1 MRGFLFFLALS
12 SVAVA
17 GTIED
22 TIPDA
27 RYREYG
33 EKFAGYTCQ
42 IRGTT
47 PDGKKAHG
55 TCVLIAPHWALT
67 AAHVVRDLAA
77 CSITTAAG
85 EHDVSRIVP
94 HPAYAGEY
102 GWNDIALVHTA
113 NEFHL
118 AQYPPL
124 ADGTERLGS
133 VAAAAGYGMT
143 GRLSTGIREDDAGL
157 RAGTQ
162 ILTATE
168 RTLLV
173 CDIRRSGTP
182 LPFCIAPGDSGGGLW
197 AAGSDGVTR
206 LVGIHSCVS
215 RRGKERPRYA
225 AGEESCHTRVS
236 LFIGWIRE
244 NVGKPGEPCMVAGC
258 QP

>member
-1 MRGFLFFLALS
+1 MRGVFFLLAWS

-22 TIPDA
+22 SIPDA

-33 EKFAGYTCQ
+33 QTFANYTCRIQ
-42 IRGTT
+42 GTT
-47 PDGKKAHG
+47 PDGKRAGG
-55 TCVLIAPHWALT
+55 TCVLIAPRWALT
-67 AAHVVRDLAA
+67 AAHVTDDMTRPAV
-77 CSITTAAG
+77 TTIDG
-85 EHDVSRIVP
+85 EHLISRVVP

-102 GWNDIALVHTA
+102 GWNDIALVHSATA
-113 NEFHL
+113 FPL

-124 ADGTERLGS
+124 SDGTERLGT

-143 GRLSTGIREDDAGL
+143 GRLSTGISGDGSGL

-197 AAGSDGVTR
+197 AAGSDGTVR

-215 RRGKERPRYA
+215 RRGTERPRHA

-236 LFIGWIRE
+236 LFLGWIRD
-244 NVGKPGEPCMVAGC
+244 VCGEPCLLAC
-258 QP
+258 CKPD

>member
-1 MRGFLFFLALS
+1 MRGVLFFLAWS
-12 SVAVA
+12 SVAFA

-27 RYREYG
+27 RYHEYG
-33 EKFAGYTCQ
+33 QAFANYTCQ
-42 IRGTT
+42 ISGTT
-47 PDGKKAHG
+47 SDGKRGYG
-55 TCVLIAPHWALT
+55 TCVLIAPHWAVT
-67 AAHVVRDLAA
+67 AAHVTKGMAQ
-77 CSITTAAG
+77 CSVATFAG
-85 EHDVSRIVP
+85 EHVVSRVIP

-102 GWNDIALVHTA
+102 GWNDIALVHTSQ
-113 NEFHL
+113 EFRL
-118 AQYPPL
+118 QRFPPL
-124 ADGTERLGS
+124 SDGTEQLGT

-143 GRLSTGIREDDAGL
+143 GTLSTGISGDDAGL

-173 CDIRRSGTP
+173 CDIRRTGTP

-197 AAGSDGVTR
+197 AAGADGTTR

-215 RRGKERPRYA
+215 RRGTERPRYA

-236 LFIGWIRE
+236 LFTGWIRE
-244 NVGKPGEPCMVAGC
+244 VVGQPGEPCMVAGC
-258 QP
+258 EP